1 MPADGSNA
9 GAAPDEPPLAG
20 IRVLDLGQYIA
31 GPGAAMALREL
42 GADVV
47 KVEPIGGDAA
57 RHIGRYGQSIV
68 RGYNRGKRTVALDL
82 RDPRGVKIVARLA
95 AASDVVIQNLRPGA
109 VERLGLGPARLRAL
123 HPRLVYLSV
132 SGFGTRGPSRDRP
145 GLDIAAQA
153 ESGMM
158 SITGEPDRLP
168 QKVGAPII
176 DAATAHVGA
185 QAVLA
190 ALFRRERR
198 GVGETIE
205 LSLLDVAMHLQQPTW
220 VEHLASGRDPVRTG
234 DGQPNNAPAADL
246 VPTADGHIVLSAYDE
261 AHWARFCRLFGR
273 ESLVDDERFS
283 SNARRVANRP
293 ALKAVLGECLSGMT
307 SEEAITLLA
316 ANQIVAGAVRT
327 FGQAARSVDVAANGL
342 IRETLAA
349 EDAGADAP
357 YRALGRPY
365 RMAGVARDA
374 LPPARG
380 IGADSV
386 AVLSELGYDGSTI
399 DALVAAGVV
408 GAGR

>member
-1 MPADGSNA
+1 LEETARA
-9 GAAPDEPPLAG
+9 EAEPPLAG

-42 GADVV
+42 GAEVI
-47 KVEPIGGDAA
+47 KVEPLAGDAA
-57 RHIGRYGQSIV
+57 RHIGRYGDAIV
-68 RGYNRGKRTVALDL
+68 RGYNRGKRTIAVDL
-82 RDPRGVKIVARLA
+82 RDPRGIDVVARIA
-95 AASDVVIQNLRPGA
+95 AASDVVVQNLRPGA
-109 VERLGLGPARLRAL
+109 VGKLGLGPDTLRAR

-132 SGFGTRGPSRDRP
+132 SGFGTHGPSRDRP

-205 LSLLDVAMHLQQPTW
+205 VSLLDVAMHLQQASW
-220 VEHLASGRDPVRTG
+220 VEHLATGRDPVRTG

-246 VPTADGHIVLSAYDE
+246 VPTLDGYIVLSAYDQE
-261 AHWARFCRLFGR
+261 HWARFCRLFGR
-273 ESLVDDERFS
+273 DDLVADPRFAT
-283 SNARRVANRP
+283 NAARVANRP
-293 ALKAVLGECLSGMT
+293 ALRPILRECLSAMT
-307 SEEAITLLA
+307 SEAAIELLA
-316 ANQIVAGAVRT
+316 RNQIVAGAVRT
-327 FGQAARSVDVAANGL
+327 YSQAARSADVAASGL
-342 IRETLAA
+342 IACT
-349 EDAGADAP
+349 AGEGGSG
-357 YRALGRPY
+357 YRVLGRPY
-365 RMAGVARDA
+365 RMAATPVSPLHG
-374 LPPARG
+374 ARG
-380 IGADSV
+380 IGADTRD
-386 AVLSELGYDGSTI
+386 VLAGIGFDAAGI

-408 GAGR
+408 RAHVD